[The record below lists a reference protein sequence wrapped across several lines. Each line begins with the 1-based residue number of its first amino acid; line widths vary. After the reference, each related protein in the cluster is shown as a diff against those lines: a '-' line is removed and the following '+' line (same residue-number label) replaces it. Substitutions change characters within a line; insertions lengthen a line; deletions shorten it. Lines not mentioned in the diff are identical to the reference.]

1 MRFTLDDN
9 RIAEARRVDSP
20 NHGERPPAVD
30 IDLVVLHSISL
41 PEGEYGNGR
50 IDDFF
55 CNRLDIGAHP
65 EFAALE
71 GLEVSAH
78 LLIDRDGTL
87 TQYVPFDRRAWH
99 AGESS
104 FAGRGNCNDYSIGIE
119 LEGTERGGFT
129 DSQYAALAEVVRL
142 LMDVWPG
149 LTAERVVGHSEVSPG
164 RKTDPGPGFDWRR
177 FRRDLARAAA
187 GDRLDGERGPAQ

>member
-1 MRFTLDDN
+1 MSFSLDDN

-55 CNRLDIGAHP
+55 CNRLDIRAHP
-65 EFAALE
+65 DFAALE

-78 LLIDRDGTL
+78 LLIDRDGAL

-99 AGESS
+99 AGESV

-119 LEGTERGGFT
+119 LEGTERGAFT

-142 LMDVWPG
+142 LMGAWPG
-149 LTAERVVGHSEVSPG
+149 LTAERVVGHSDVSPG

-177 FRRDLARAAA
+177 FRRELARSA
-187 GDRLDGERGPAQ
+187 DGGRDGREP